1 MTLTILISSLVVA
14 IAITAVI
21 VWLLANRKSVSATA
35 KSEAL
40 AQNLA
45 HLQQELLQQ
54 QSQAQEQQKLLSEAL
69 ENQAELRASLAGLE
83 QNKKALQSQLEKTD
97 NELQKLRSE
106 NTSLLQDNSRL
117 SAEQAEKTESFK
129 TQLAQFSEQKQMLSK
144 EFENLANKIFTEKG
158 QQFSQSSQQSMDAIL
173 KPFKQ
178 QIDGFQQRINQIHS
192 ESLKGHTNLE
202 AEIRKVLDVGL
213 KMHDEASNLTKALKG
228 DSQQRGA
235 WGEAQLERTL
245 QMSGLTKGFHYSS
258 QDSFSGADG
267 SKKRTDYVIRLPGDK
282 CLIID
287 SKMTLPDYDRAIA
300 ADTEQE
306 ASLAMKAHVAAVRR
320 HIDDLAKKDYT
331 QITGLESP
339 DFILMFMPVEPA
351 YIEAL
356 KHDKEL
362 FGYGYQKSIVLVS
375 HTTLIPILRT
385 VSNLWIV
392 EQSNR
397 EAKELG
403 DKALE
408 IYNSVC
414 TVALRAQDLGKTLN
428 TAGNHYNKLVTGLVG
443 NQGLAGKVERF
454 SELSNKAKKQ
464 MVEPEKLTL
473 GGDDSRLQL
482 EAKPLPERENDNGLL

>member
-1 MTLTILISSLVVA
+1 MSLTVLISAIVVA
-14 IAITAVI
+14 VILSALI
-21 VWLLANRKSVSATA
+21 VWLLANRQNVAMAA
-35 KSEAL
+35 KYESLEQQAK
-40 AQNLA
+40 N
-45 HLQQELLQQ
+45 LQQELLQLQNEAQ
-54 QSQAQEQQKLLSEAL
+54 QSQQQFSQAL
-69 ENQAELRASLAGLE
+69 EKQAQLQSTQAGLE
-83 QNKKALQSQLEKTD
+83 QNKQALQSQLEKTEG
-97 NELQKLRSE
+97 ELRELRSQ
-106 NTSLLQDNSRL
+106 NATLIQDNTRL
-117 SAEQAEKTESFK
+117 STEKAEKTESFK
-129 TQLAQFSEQKQMLSK
+129 AQLAQFSEQKQMLSK

-192 ESLKGHTNLE
+192 EALKGHTNLE
-202 AEIRKVLDVGL
+202 AEIRKVLEVGL
-213 KMHDEASNLTKALKG
+213 KMHDEASNLTSALKG

-245 QMSGLTKGFHYSS
+245 QMSGLVDQVHYTS
-258 QDSFSGADG
+258 QDSFNSADG

-287 SKMTLPDYDRAIA
+287 SKMTLPDYDRAVSA
-300 ADTEQE
+300 ETEQE
-306 ASLAMKAHVAAVRR
+306 VNLAMKAHVAAVRR

-362 FGYGYQKSIVLVS
+362 FGYGYQKNIVLVS

-414 TVALRAQDLGKTLN
+414 VVAERTQDLGKTLN

-454 SELSNKAKKQ
+454 SLLSNKAKKQ
-464 MVEPEKLTL
+464 MAEPERLTL

-482 EAKPLPERENDNGLL
+482 EAKPLPERENDKGLE